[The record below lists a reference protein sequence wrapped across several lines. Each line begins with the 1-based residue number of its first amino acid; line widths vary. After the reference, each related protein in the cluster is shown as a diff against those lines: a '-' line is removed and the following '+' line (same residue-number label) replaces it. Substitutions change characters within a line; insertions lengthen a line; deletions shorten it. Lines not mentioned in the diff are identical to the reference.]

1 MKSKS
6 LGNEVNLKILAKI
19 LSQENIVKL
28 SAVDV

>member
-6 LGNEVNLKILAKI
+6 LGNEVNLKILTKI